1 MKSVRY
7 EPVAEATAVCISSY
21 TMTELK
27 ISPGASPANPEKKAT
42 ENPIKMSLAITR
54 HENF

>member
-7 EPVAEATAVCISSY
+7 EPVAEATAVCMSSY